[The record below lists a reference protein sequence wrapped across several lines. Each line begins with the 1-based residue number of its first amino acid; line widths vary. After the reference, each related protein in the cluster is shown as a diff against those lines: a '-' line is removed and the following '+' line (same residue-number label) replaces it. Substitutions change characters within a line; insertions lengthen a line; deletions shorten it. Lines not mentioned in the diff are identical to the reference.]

1 AAHLA
6 EGPPRLDARVD
17 VHPPGTGRLG
27 QAEQPD
33 VEQHLA
39 GDQRHVD
46 HLRPPDAGVG
56 VEVDAQ
62 LVGVVEVGRVNGV
75 RVQLE
80 TAEVD
85 HPGQL
90 RRVTQDDLVGRAP
103 GRVAQLG
110 RLDPA
115 GPVGRRALL
124 KTRLAVDA
132 VDVALHR
139 HRPAPGTAQ
148 RAVGHGQV
156 VAHDVELRVAGL
168 R

>member
-1 AAHLA
+1 
-6 EGPPRLDARVD
+6 
-17 VHPPGTGRLG
+17 
-27 QAEQPD
+27 
-33 VEQHLA
+33 
-39 GDQRHVD
+39 
-46 HLRPPDAGVG
+46 
-56 VEVDAQ
+56 
-62 LVGVVEVGRVNGV
+62 VVEVGRVNGV

-124 KTRLAVDA
+124 KKRLAVDA

-139 HRPAPGTAQ
+139 HRPAPGPAQ

-168 R
+168 REIDLVGAGDAHLAPGRLDDLLARAHGRTLRQRYDSSPVERLPEHSPELH